1 MNSND
6 KVNTLIT
13 VAIIIVM
20 TGLFTVIAW
29 SEYLNQRIEL
39 AKIFEGCK

>member
-13 VAIIIVM
+13 ICVIVFV
-20 TGLFTVIAW
+20 TGLFTAVAW
-29 SEYLNQRIEL
+29 SEYLNSRIEL